1 MHLNNQNP
9 KSNAITDMYH
19 EYLLGINKKIC
30 HQKSKAAGEANQ
42 SKWVDPWQE
51 EFTQARDKGAQTGKM
66 IKSH

>member
-42 SKWVDPWQE
+42 SKWVDPW
-51 EFTQARDKGAQTGKM
+51 
-66 IKSH
+66 